1 MGPGVQLH
9 VPLLPPRVRSHLLKG
24 RLARWALPPAT
35 LAAIGCFAAH
45 EVDPVA
51 AAEGAY
57 LGRLAAAL
65 LVAGAALAPPPA
77 AELGLGGVL
86 AAAAV
91 WALPAGPGR
100 GAAVMALLIATF
112 AIAAGRRLRR
122 MATAAE
128 DGAGAGR
135 ARLAAAVALCFGC
148 QVLLRGELLFAPGR
162 ALRPWVALLVLP
174 VAAGTALALLWRRRG
189 MVPALAAA
197 AAAAVLAPGWTV
209 ATTLA
214 MVALAGGDSL
224 LRKDPATAG
233 RSWWLRRVPASA
245 DLGEEGKAGTLVAG
259 TTRQLGR
266 TPAALATGARHS
278 LPHVTRLAAGVAA
291 LLLPVA
297 WEPRAGW
304 AAALAGL
311 ALWRPGLAA
320 GVALPLAALMRG
332 AALAGL
338 GLPGALAAHASWR
351 EGAAGL
357 AWLVML
363 VPAALTAARQPR
375 LRALLAGAALL
386 AFATPWLPDRTAL
399 AAPIALAAL
408 ALPAAGTA
416 AGLAAFW
423 SAAVLF
429 GTALLASYPWL
440 RPDSLGDALALLG
453 RGAGPRLAAM
463 IGGAALLVIGAV
475 ELALRRSAAAPG
487 LRESA
492 GDEKRPAL
500 GGSAATESPAA
511 THRSRDDRGFTPGSE
526 HSLPRAAASH
536 AVARSPAAARGTR
549 IAAMAAGA
557 VLLMT
562 LVGPQVVSPGMALLA
577 AGDAVMLDRAH
588 PSWYLDLGPQRS
600 RGLVLQTSLIHA
612 AGLGGGTPVARVRL
626 LGTGAP
632 PVELQLRAGDD
643 TGEWAARRPDVAA
656 AARARAPRP
665 WLAWVAGTFFGQRY
679 RARLPLP
686 RAGSFARLEI
696 DLAAGLPPDTGLAIY
711 QVELEP

>member
-1 MGPGVQLH
+1 M
-9 VPLLPPRVRSHLLKG
+9 
-24 RLARWALPPAT
+24 
-35 LAAIGCFAAH
+35 
-45 EVDPVA
+45 A

-57 LGRLAAAL
+57 LGRLTAAV
-65 LVAGAALAPPPA
+65 LVAVAVLAPPPA

-100 GAAVMALLIATF
+100 GVAVMALLIATL
-112 AIAAGRRLRR
+112 AVAAGRRLRR

-174 VAAGTALALLWRRRG
+174 VAAGAALALLWRRRG

-224 LRKDPATAG
+224 ALSTQ
-233 RSWWLRRVPASA
+233 RVWS
-245 DLGEEGKAGTLVAG
+245 D
-259 TTRQLGR
+259 R
-266 TPAALATGARHS
+266 
-278 LPHVTRLAAGVAA
+278 TRLAAGVAA

-297 WEPRAGW
+297 WEPRSGW

-320 GVALPLAALMRG
+320 GVALPLAALTRG

-408 ALPAAGTA
+408 ALPAAGAA
-416 AGLAAFW
+416 AGLAAVW

-440 RPDSLGDALALLG
+440 RPDSLSDALALLG

-463 IGGAALLVIGAV
+463 IGGAALLVTGAV
-475 ELALRRSAAAPG
+475 ELALRRSAAGP
-487 LRESA
+487 
-492 GDEKRPAL
+492 
-500 GGSAATESPAA
+500 T
-511 THRSRDDRGFTPGSE
+511 
-526 HSLPRAAASH
+526 
-536 AVARSPAAARGTR
+536 ARSPAAARGTR

-557 VLLMT
+557 VLLMA
-562 LVGPQVVSPGMALLA
+562 LVGPQVVSPGTALLA

>member
-9 VPLLPPRVRSHLLKG
+9 VPLLPPRVRSHLLKVG
-24 RLARWALPPAT
+24 LARWALPPAT

-57 LGRLAAAL
+57 LGKLAAAV
-65 LVAGAALAPPPA
+65 LVAVAALAPPPA
-77 AELGLGGVL
+77 AELGLGGAL

-91 WALPAGPGR
+91 WTLPAGPGR
-100 GAAVMALLIATF
+100 GAAVMALLIATL
-112 AIAAGRRLRR
+112 AVAAGRRLRR

-128 DGAGAGR
+128 DRAGAGR
-135 ARLAAAVALCFGC
+135 SRLATAIALCFGC

-174 VAAGTALALLWRRRG
+174 IAAGAALAQLWRRRG
-189 MVPALAAA
+189 TVPALAAA
-197 AAAAVLAPGWTV
+197 AAVAMLAPGWTV

-224 LRKDPATAG
+224 LGKDAATAG
-233 RSWWLRRVPASA
+233 GRWWFRRIPASA
-245 DLGEEGKAGTLVAG
+245 DRGAESKAGALAPG
-259 TTRQLGR
+259 ETRQPER
-266 TPAALATGARHS
+266 TAAALATGARRS
-278 LPHVTRLAAGVAA
+278 LLDRARLAAGVAA

-297 WEPRAGW
+297 WEPRSGW

-332 AALAGL
+332 AALAGV
-338 GLPGALAAHASWR
+338 GLPGVLAAHASWR

-357 AWLVML
+357 AWLVIL
-363 VPAALTAARQPR
+363 VPAALVAARQPR
-375 LRALLAGAALL
+375 SRALLAGAALL

-408 ALPAAGTA
+408 ALPATGTA
-416 AGLAAFW
+416 AGLAAVW
-423 SAAVLF
+423 SAAILF

-440 RPDSLGDALALLG
+440 RPDALGDAIALLG

-463 IGGAALLVIGAV
+463 IGGAALLVAGAV
-475 ELALRRSAAAPG
+475 ELALRRLAAARPV
-487 LRESA
+487 ESGGA
-492 GDEKRPAL
+492 EETPVSEGAAPAQP
-500 GGSAATESPAA
+500 SAATEEPVRIAGKLSFHA
-511 THRSRDDRGFTPGSE
+511 
-526 HSLPRAAASH
+526 AAASH
-536 AVARSPAAARGTR
+536 AIGGSPAAARRTR

-557 VLLMT
+557 VLLMA

-577 AGDAVMLDRAH
+577 AGDAVLLDRAH
-588 PSWYLDLGPQRS
+588 PSWYLDLGPRRS
-600 RGLVLQTSLIHA
+600 RALMLQTSLIHA
-612 AGLGGGTPVARVRL
+612 ADLAGGTPVARVRL

-632 PVELQLRAGDD
+632 PVELLLRAGDD

-656 AARARAPRP
+656 AAQARAPRP
-665 WLAWVAGTFFGQRY
+665 WLVWVAGTFFGQRY

>member
-1 MGPGVQLH
+1 M
-9 VPLLPPRVRSHLLKG
+9 RSPLLKG

-45 EVDPVA
+45 EVDPA
-51 AAEGAY
+51 AAADGAY
-57 LGRLAAAL
+57 LGRLTAAV
-65 LVAGAALAPPPA
+65 LVGVAALAPPPA

-100 GAAVMALLIATF
+100 GAAVMTLLIATL
-112 AIAAGRRLRR
+112 ADAAGRRLRR
-122 MATAAE
+122 LAGAAE

-135 ARLAAAVALCFGC
+135 ARLATGVALCFGC

-174 VAAGTALALLWRRRG
+174 VAAGAALALLWRRRG

-224 LRKDPATAG
+224 LGKDGVTARG
-233 RSWWLRRVPASA
+233 SWWFRRVPASA
-245 DLGEEGKAGTLVAG
+245 DRGEEGKAGALVAG

-266 TPAALATGARHS
+266 TPAALATGARHC

-332 AALAGL
+332 AALAGV

-363 VPAALTAARQPR
+363 VPAALPAARQPR

-408 ALPAAGTA
+408 ALPAAGAA
-416 AGLAAFW
+416 AGLAAVW

-440 RPDSLGDALALLG
+440 RPDSLSDALALLG

-463 IGGAALLVIGAV
+463 IGGAALLVTGAV
-475 ELALRRSAAAPG
+475 ELALRRSAAGP
-487 LRESA
+487 
-492 GDEKRPAL
+492 K
-500 GGSAATESPAA
+500 
-511 THRSRDDRGFTPGSE
+511 
-526 HSLPRAAASH
+526 
-536 AVARSPAAARGTR
+536 ARSPAAARGTR

>member
-51 AAEGAY
+51 AAEGAF
-57 LGRLAAAL
+57 LGRLAAAVL
-65 LVAGAALAPPPA
+65 LAVAALAPPPA
-77 AELGLGGVL
+77 AELGLGGAL

-100 GAAVMALLIATF
+100 GAAVMALLIATL
-112 AIAAGRRLRR
+112 AVAAGRRLRR

-128 DGAGAGR
+128 DGAGTGPAQ
-135 ARLAAAVALCFGC
+135 LAAAVALCFGC
-148 QVLLRGELLFAPGR
+148 QVLLRSELLFAPGR

-174 VAAGTALALLWRRRG
+174 VAAGAALALLWRRRG
-189 MVPALAAA
+189 MVPALTAA

-224 LRKDPATAG
+224 LGKDASTAG
-233 RSWWLRRVPASA
+233 GGWWFRRAPASA
-245 DLGEEGKAGTLVAG
+245 DRGKEGQAGALAAGE
-259 TTRQLGR
+259 TRPLGR
-266 TPAALATGARHS
+266 MPAALATGARRS
-278 LPHVTRLAAGVAA
+278 LLDGARLAAGVAA

-297 WEPRAGW
+297 WEPRSGW

-320 GVALPLAALMRG
+320 GVALPLAALMHG
-332 AALAGL
+332 AALAGVE
-338 GLPGALAAHASWR
+338 LPGVLAAHASWR

-357 AWLVML
+357 AWLVIL
-363 VPAALTAARQPR
+363 VPAALVAARQPR
-375 LRALLAGAALL
+375 SRALLAGAALL

-399 AAPIALAAL
+399 AAPVALAAL
-408 ALPAAGTA
+408 ALPATGTA
-416 AGLAAFW
+416 AGLAAVW
-423 SAAVLF
+423 SAAILF

-440 RPDSLGDALALLG
+440 RPDALGDAIALLG
-453 RGAGPRLAAM
+453 RGAGPRLAVM
-463 IGGAALLVIGAV
+463 IGGAALLVAGAV
-475 ELALRRSAAAPG
+475 ELTLRRSAAGTA
-487 LRESA
+487 A
-492 GDEKRPAL
+492 G
-500 GGSAATESPAA
+500 
-511 THRSRDDRGFTPGSE
+511 
-526 HSLPRAAASH
+526 
-536 AVARSPAAARGTR
+536 SPAAARGTR

-557 VLLMT
+557 VLLMA

-577 AGDAVMLDRAH
+577 AGDAVLLDRAH
-588 PSWYLDLGPQRS
+588 PSWYLDLGPRRS
-600 RGLVLQTSLIHA
+600 RALMLQTSLIHA
-612 AGLGGGTPVARVRL
+612 ADLAGGTPVARVRL
-626 LGTGAP
+626 LGTGAR
-632 PVELQLRAGDD
+632 PVELLLRAGDD

-656 AARARAPRP
+656 ASRVRAPRP
-665 WLAWVAGTFFGQRY
+665 WLVWVAGTFFGQRY

>member
-9 VPLLPPRVRSHLLKG
+9 VPLLPPRVRSHLLTG

-35 LAAIGCFAAH
+35 LAAIGCFAAN

-57 LGRLAAAL
+57 LGRLAAVA
-65 LVAGAALAPPPA
+65 LVAVAALAPPPA
-77 AELGLGGVL
+77 AELGLGGAL

-100 GAAVMALLIATF
+100 GATVMALLTGTF
-112 AIAAGRRLRR
+112 AVAAGRRLRR

-128 DGAGAGR
+128 EGAGAGR
-135 ARLAAAVALCFGC
+135 ARLATAVALCFGC

-174 VAAGTALALLWRRRG
+174 VAAGAALALLWRRRG

-224 LRKDPATAG
+224 LGKDAATAG
-233 RSWWLRRVPASA
+233 GRWWFRTVPDSA
-245 DLGEEGKAGTLVAG
+245 DRGVEEKAGAFAAG
-259 TTRQLGR
+259 KTRALGG
-266 TPAALATGARHS
+266 TAAALARGVRRS
-278 LPHVTRLAAGVAA
+278 LLDRARLAAGVAA

-297 WEPRAGW
+297 WEPRSGW

-320 GVALPLAALMRG
+320 GVALPLAALVRG
-332 AALAGL
+332 AALAGFA
-338 GLPGALAAHASWR
+338 LPGVLSAHASWR

-357 AWLVML
+357 AWLIML
-363 VPAALTAARQPR
+363 VPAAITAARLPR
-375 LRALLAGAALL
+375 LRTLLAAAAVL

-399 AAPIALAAL
+399 AAPVALAAL

-416 AGLAAFW
+416 AGLAAVW

-453 RGAGPRLAAM
+453 RGAGPRLAAV
-463 IGGAALLVIGAV
+463 IGGAALLTIGGV
-475 ELALRRSAAAPG
+475 ELALRRSATG
-487 LRESA
+487 
-492 GDEKRPAL
+492 PA
-500 GGSAATESPAA
+500 
-511 THRSRDDRGFTPGSE
+511 
-526 HSLPRAAASH
+526 
-536 AVARSPAAARGTR
+536 ARSPVAVRGTR
-549 IAAMAAGA
+549 VAAMAAGA
-557 VLLMT
+557 VLLT
-562 LVGPQVVSPGMALLA
+562 ALIGPQLVSPGMALLA
-577 AGDAVMLDRAH
+577 AGDAVLLDRAH
-588 PSWYLDLGPQRS
+588 PSWYLDLGPRRS

-612 AGLGGGTPVARVRL
+612 ADLGGGTPVARVRL

-632 PVELQLRAGDD
+632 PVELLLRAGDD

-656 AARARAPRP
+656 AAPAPAPRP

-679 RARLPLP
+679 RARLTLP

>member
-57 LGRLAAAL
+57 LGRLAAAV
-65 LVAGAALAPPPA
+65 LVAVAALAPPPA

-91 WALPAGPGR
+91 WTLPAGPGR
-100 GAAVMALLIATF
+100 GAAVMALLIGTF
-112 AIAAGRRLRR
+112 AVAAGRRLRC

-162 ALRPWVALLVLP
+162 ALRPWIALLVLP
-174 VAAGTALALLWRRRG
+174 VAAGAALALLWRRRG

-209 ATTLA
+209 ANTLA

-224 LRKDPATAG
+224 LGKDVATAG
-233 RSWWLRRVPASA
+233 GRWWFARRSLLDRA
-245 DLGEEGKAGTLVAG
+245 
-259 TTRQLGR
+259 
-266 TPAALATGARHS
+266 
-278 LPHVTRLAAGVAA
+278 RLAAGVAA

-297 WEPRAGW
+297 WEPRSGW

-332 AALAGL
+332 AALAGV
-338 GLPGALAAHASWR
+338 GLPGVLAAHASWR

-357 AWLVML
+357 AWLVLL
-363 VPAALTAARQPR
+363 VPAALVAARQPR
-375 LRALLAGAALL
+375 SRALLAGAALL

-408 ALPAAGTA
+408 TLPAAGTA
-416 AGLAAFW
+416 AGLAAVW

-440 RPDSLGDALALLG
+440 RPDALGDALALLG
-453 RGAGPRLAAM
+453 HGAGPRMAAM
-463 IGGAALLVIGAV
+463 IGGVALLVAGAV
-475 ELALRRSAAAPG
+475 EVALRRSAAG
-487 LRESA
+487 
-492 GDEKRPAL
+492 
-500 GGSAATESPAA
+500 PAA
-511 THRSRDDRGFTPGSE
+511 G
-526 HSLPRAAASH
+526 
-536 AVARSPAAARGTR
+536 SPAAARRTR

-557 VLLMT
+557 VLLVA
-562 LVGPQVVSPGMALLA
+562 LVGPRVVSPGMALLA
-577 AGDAVMLDRAH
+577 GGDAVLLDSAH
-588 PSWYLDLGPQRS
+588 PSWHLDLGPRRS

-612 AGLGGGTPVARVRL
+612 AELGGGTPVARVRL

-632 PVELQLRAGDD
+632 PLELQLRAGDD

-665 WLAWVAGTFFGQRY
+665 WLVWVAGTFFGQRY

>member
-1 MGPGVQLH
+1 M
-9 VPLLPPRVRSHLLKG
+9 
-24 RLARWALPPAT
+24 LPPAT

-57 LGRLAAAL
+57 LGRLAAAV
-65 LVAGAALAPPPA
+65 LVAVAVLAPAPA
-77 AELGLGGVL
+77 AELGLGGAL
-86 AAAAV
+86 AVAAV

-112 AIAAGRRLRR
+112 AVAAGRCLRH

-189 MVPALAAA
+189 MLPALAAA

-224 LRKDPATAG
+224 LGKDAAATAG
-233 RSWWLRRVPASA
+233 GRWWSRRIPASA
-245 DLGEEGKAGTLVAG
+245 DRGEEGQAGALAPGETRHFEAAG
-259 TTRQLGR
+259 
-266 TPAALATGARHS
+266 LATGTRRSLLDRAR
-278 LPHVTRLAAGVAA
+278 LVAGVAA
-291 LLLPVA
+291 LLLPIA
-297 WEPRAGW
+297 WEPRSGW
-304 AAALAGL
+304 ATALAGL

-320 GVALPLAALMRG
+320 GVALPLAALTRG

-363 VPAALTAARQPR
+363 VPAALTSARQPR
-375 LRALLAGAALL
+375 SRALLAGAALL

-399 AAPIALAAL
+399 AAPVALAAL

-416 AGLAAFW
+416 AGLAAVW

-440 RPDSLGDALALLG
+440 RPDALGDALTLLG

-463 IGGAALLVIGAV
+463 IGGAALLVTGAV
-475 ELALRRSAAAPG
+475 ELALRRSAATPG
-487 LRESA
+487 LPESA
-492 GDEKRPAL
+492 DDEKRPAF
-500 GGSAATESPAA
+500 GSSVATETTAA
-511 THRSRDDRGFTPGSE
+511 PHGSRDHRGFTPGSE
-526 HSLPRAAASH
+526 LSLPGAATSG
-536 AVARSPAAARGTR
+536 AVARSPAAARGSR

-557 VLLMT
+557 VLVTALI
-562 LVGPQVVSPGMALLA
+562 GPQVVSPGMALLA
-577 AGDAVMLDRAH
+577 AGDAVLLDRAR
-588 PSWYLDLGPQRS
+588 PSWYLDLGPRRS

-612 AGLGGGTPVARVRL
+612 ADLGGGTPVARVRM

-665 WLAWVAGTFFGQRY
+665 WLSWVAGTFFGQRY
-679 RARLPLP
+679 RVRLPLP

>member
-1 MGPGVQLH
+1 
-9 VPLLPPRVRSHLLKG
+9 VRSHPLKG

-35 LAAIGCFAAH
+35 LAAIGCLAAH

-57 LGRLAAAL
+57 LGRLAAAV
-65 LVAGAALAPPPA
+65 LVAVAALAPPPA

-100 GAAVMALLIATF
+100 GAAVMALLIATL
-112 AIAAGRRLRR
+112 AVAAGRRLRR
-122 MATAAE
+122 MAAAAE
-128 DGAGAGR
+128 DGVGAGR
-135 ARLAAAVALCFGC
+135 VRLAAAVALCFGC

-174 VAAGTALALLWRRRG
+174 VAAGAALALLWSRRG

-224 LRKDPATAG
+224 LGKDASTAG
-233 RSWWLRRVPASA
+233 GRWWFRRVPASA
-245 DLGEEGKAGTLVAG
+245 DSGEIGKAGALAPGETTL
-259 TTRQLGR
+259 LGR
-266 TPAALATGARHS
+266 KPAALATGVRRS
-278 LPHVTRLAAGVAA
+278 LLDRTRLAAGVAA

-297 WEPRAGW
+297 WEPRSGW
-304 AAALAGL
+304 VAALAGL
-311 ALWRPGLAA
+311 ALWRPGLAV

-332 AALAGL
+332 ATLAGL

-351 EGAAGL
+351 EGAAGI

-375 LRALLAGAALL
+375 SRALLAGAALL
-386 AFATPWLPDRTAL
+386 AFATPWLPDRSAL
-399 AAPIALAAL
+399 AAPVALAAL
-408 ALPAAGTA
+408 ALPAAGTT
-416 AGLAAFW
+416 AGLAAVW
-423 SAAVLF
+423 CAAVLL
-429 GTALLASYPWL
+429 GSALLASYPWL
-440 RPDSLGDALALLG
+440 RPDSLDDALALLG
-453 RGAGPRLAAM
+453 HGAGPRLAAV
-463 IGGAALLVIGAV
+463 IGGAALLVAGAV
-475 ELALRRSAAAPG
+475 ELALRRSAAAE
-487 LRESA
+487 L
-492 GDEKRPAL
+492 
-500 GGSAATESPAA
+500 PAA
-511 THRSRDDRGFTPGSE
+511 SR
-526 HSLPRAAASH
+526 

-549 IAAMAAGA
+549 IAAMVAGIA
-557 VLLMT
+557 LLT
-562 LVGPQVVSPGMALLA
+562 ALVGPQVVSPGMALLA
-577 AGDAVMLDRAH
+577 GGDAVLLDRAH
-588 PSWYLDLGPQRS
+588 PSWSLDLGLWRS

-612 AGLGGGTPVARVRL
+612 ADLGDGTPVARVRL

-632 PVELQLRAGDD
+632 PVELELRAGDD

-656 AARARAPRP
+656 AARTRAPRP
-665 WLAWVAGTFFGQRY
+665 WMAWVAGTFFGQRY

-686 RAGSFARLEI
+686 RAGSFVRLEI

>member
-1 MGPGVQLH
+1 MGLGVQLH
-9 VPLLPPRVRSHLLKG
+9 VPLLPPRVRSHLLTG

-57 LGRLAAAL
+57 LGRLAAAV
-65 LVAGAALAPPPA
+65 LVAVAALAPSPA
-77 AELGLGGVL
+77 AEVGLGGVL

-100 GAAVMALLIATF
+100 GAAVMALLIATL
-112 AIAAGRRLRR
+112 AVAAGRRLRR

-224 LRKDPATAG
+224 LGKDASTAG
-233 RSWWLRRVPASA
+233 GRWWFRRVPASA
-245 DLGEEGKAGTLVAG
+245 DSGEEGKAGALAPG
-259 TTRQLGR
+259 ETRPLGR
-266 TPAALATGARHS
+266 TPAAPATGARRS
-278 LPHVTRLAAGVAA
+278 LLDRTRLAAGAAA
-291 LLLPVA
+291 LLLPVV

-304 AAALAGL
+304 ATALAGL

-320 GVALPLAALMRG
+320 GVALPLAALTRG

-363 VPAALTAARQPR
+363 VPAALTAVRQPR
-375 LRALLAGAALL
+375 SRALVAGAALL

-399 AAPIALAAL
+399 AAPVALAAL
-408 ALPAAGTA
+408 ALPAAGAA
-416 AGLAAFW
+416 AGLAAVW
-423 SAAVLF
+423 SAAVLL
-429 GTALLASYPWL
+429 GSALLASYPWL

-453 RGAGPRLAAM
+453 RGAGPRLAAV
-463 IGGAALLVIGAV
+463 IGGAALLVAGAV
-475 ELALRRSAAAPG
+475 ELALRRSAAAPE
-487 LRESA
+487 L
-492 GDEKRPAL
+492 
-500 GGSAATESPAA
+500 PAA
-511 THRSRDDRGFTPGSE
+511 SRV
-526 HSLPRAAASH
+526 
-536 AVARSPAAARGTR
+536 VARSPAAARGTR
-549 IAAMAAGA
+549 IAAMVAGIA
-557 VLLMT
+557 LLT
-562 LVGPQVVSPGMALLA
+562 ALVGPQLVSPGMALLA
-577 AGDAVMLDRAH
+577 GGDAVLLDRAH
-588 PSWYLDLGPQRS
+588 PSWSLDLGLWRS

-612 AGLGGGTPVARVRL
+612 ADLGDGTPVARVRL

-686 RAGSFARLEI
+686 RAGSFVRLEI

>member
-1 MGPGVQLH
+1 
-9 VPLLPPRVRSHLLKG
+9 VRSHLLTG
-24 RLARWALPPAT
+24 RLARWTLPPAT

-57 LGRLAAAL
+57 LGRLAAAA
-65 LVAGAALAPPPA
+65 LVAVAALAPPPA

-100 GAAVMALLIATF
+100 GAAVMALLIATL
-112 AIAAGRRLRR
+112 AVAAGRRLRR
-122 MATAAE
+122 MAAAAE

-174 VAAGTALALLWRRRG
+174 VAAGAAVALLWRRRG
-189 MVPALAAA
+189 MVPPLAAA

-224 LRKDPATAG
+224 PGKDASTARG
-233 RSWWLRRVPASA
+233 GWWFRRVPGGAESRGKGTA
-245 DLGEEGKAGTLVAG
+245 GALAPGETRPFEG
-259 TTRQLGR
+259 
-266 TPAALATGARHS
+266 TPAALATGARRS
-278 LPHVTRLAAGVAA
+278 LLDSTRLAAGVAA

-297 WEPRAGW
+297 WEPRSGW

-311 ALWRPGLAA
+311 ALWRPGLAV
-320 GVALPLAALMRG
+320 GVALPLAALARG

-351 EGAAGL
+351 EGAAGP

-363 VPAALTAARQPR
+363 VPAALVAARQPR
-375 LRALLAGAALL
+375 SRALLAGAALL
-386 AFATPWLPDRTAL
+386 AFATPWLPDRTEL
-399 AAPIALAAL
+399 AAPVALAAL
-408 ALPAAGTA
+408 ALPAAGTE
-416 AGLAAFW
+416 AGLAAVW
-423 SAAVLF
+423 SAAVLL
-429 GTALLASYPWL
+429 GSALLASYPWL
-440 RPDSLGDALALLG
+440 HPDSLGDALALLG
-453 RGAGPRLAAM
+453 HGAGPRLAAV
-463 IGGAALLVIGAV
+463 IGGAALLVAGAV
-475 ELALRRSAAAPG
+475 ELALRRSAAAPE
-487 LRESA
+487 L
-492 GDEKRPAL
+492 
-500 GGSAATESPAA
+500 PAA
-511 THRSRDDRGFTPGSE
+511 SR
-526 HSLPRAAASH
+526 

-549 IAAMAAGA
+549 IAAMVAGIALLAA
-557 VLLMT
+557 
-562 LVGPQVVSPGMALLA
+562 LVGPQLVSPGMALLA
-577 AGDAVMLDRAH
+577 GGDAVLLDRAH
-588 PSWYLDLGPQRS
+588 PSWSLDLGLWQS

-612 AGLGGGTPVARVRL
+612 ADLGDGTPVARVRL

-656 AARARAPRP
+656 TARARAPRP
-665 WLAWVAGTFFGQRY
+665 WQAWVAGTFFGQRY

-686 RAGSFARLEI
+686 RAGSFVRLEI

>member
-1 MGPGVQLH
+1 M
-9 VPLLPPRVRSHLLKG
+9 RSHLLKG

-57 LGRLAAAL
+57 LGRLTAAV
-65 LVAGAALAPPPA
+65 LVAVAALAPPPA

-86 AAAAV
+86 AATAV

-100 GAAVMALLIATF
+100 GAALMALLIATL
-112 AIAAGRRLRR
+112 AVAAGRRLRR

-174 VAAGTALALLWRRRG
+174 IAAGAALALLWRRRG

-224 LRKDPATAG
+224 LGKDGATAG
-233 RSWWLRRVPASA
+233 GSWWLWRVPASA
-245 DLGEEGKAGTLVAG
+245 DRGEEGKAGALAPG
-259 TTRQLGR
+259 ATRPLGR

-297 WEPRAGW
+297 WEPRSGW

-320 GVALPLAALMRG
+320 GVALPLAALTRG

-375 LRALLAGAALL
+375 LRALLAAVALL

-408 ALPAAGTA
+408 ALPAAGAA
-416 AGLAAFW
+416 AGLAAVW

-440 RPDSLGDALALLG
+440 RLDSLSDTLALLG

-463 IGGAALLVIGAV
+463 IGGAALLVTGAV
-475 ELALRRSAAAPG
+475 ELALRRSAPG
-487 LRESA
+487 
-492 GDEKRPAL
+492 P
-500 GGSAATESPAA
+500 T
-511 THRSRDDRGFTPGSE
+511 
-526 HSLPRAAASH
+526 
-536 AVARSPAAARGTR
+536 ARSPAAARGTR

-557 VLLMT
+557 VLLMA
-562 LVGPQVVSPGMALLA
+562 LVGPQVVSPGTALLA
-577 AGDAVMLDRAH
+577 AGDAVLLDRAN

>member
-9 VPLLPPRVRSHLLKG
+9 ARLPPPRVRSHLLKG

-35 LAAIGCFAAH
+35 LAAIGCLAAH
-45 EVDPVA
+45 EVDPAA

-57 LGRLAAAL
+57 LGRLAAAV
-65 LVAGAALAPPPA
+65 LVAVAALAPPPA
-77 AELGLGGVL
+77 AELGLGAVL

-100 GAAVMALLIATF
+100 GAAMMALLIATL
-112 AIAAGRRLRR
+112 AVAAGRRLRR

-128 DGAGAGR
+128 DGASAGR

-174 VAAGTALALLWRRRG
+174 VAAGAALALLWRRRG

-214 MVALAGGDSL
+214 LVALAGGDSL
-224 LRKDPATAG
+224 LLPVLAP
-233 RSWWLRRVPASA
+233 SSRRFWPDRA
-245 DLGEEGKAGTLVAG
+245 
-259 TTRQLGR
+259 
-266 TPAALATGARHS
+266 
-278 LPHVTRLAAGVAA
+278 RLAAGVAA

-320 GVALPLAALMRG
+320 GVALPLGALTRG

-351 EGAAGL
+351 EGAAGI

-363 VPAALTAARQPR
+363 VPAALVAARQPR
-375 LRALLAGAALL
+375 SRALLAGAALL
-386 AFATPWLPDRTAL
+386 AFATPWLPDRSAL
-399 AAPIALAAL
+399 AAPVALAAL

-416 AGLAAFW
+416 AGLAAVW
-423 SAAVLF
+423 SAAVLL

-453 RGAGPRLAAM
+453 RGAGPRLAAV
-463 IGGAALLVIGAV
+463 IGGAALLVAGAV
-475 ELALRRSAAAPG
+475 ELVLR
-487 LRESA
+487 
-492 GDEKRPAL
+492 
-500 GGSAATESPAA
+500 
-511 THRSRDDRGFTPGSE
+511 
-526 HSLPRAAASH
+526 RAAAASP
-536 AVARSPAAARGTR
+536 AVAGSPAAARGAR
-549 IAAMAAGA
+549 IAAMVAGA
-557 VLLMT
+557 VLLT
-562 LVGPQVVSPGMALLA
+562 ALVGPQLVSPGMALLA
-577 AGDAVMLDRAH
+577 GGNAVLLDRAH
-588 PSWYLDLGPQRS
+588 PSWYLDLGPRRS

-612 AGLGGGTPVARVRL
+612 ADLGGGTPVARVRL

-696 DLAAGLPPDTGLAIY
+696 DLVAGLPPDTGLAIY

>member
-1 MGPGVQLH
+1 M
-9 VPLLPPRVRSHLLKG
+9 RSHLLKG

-45 EVDPVA
+45 EADPVA

-57 LGRLAAAL
+57 LGRLAAAV
-65 LVAGAALAPPPA
+65 LVAVAALAPPPA

-100 GAAVMALLIATF
+100 GAAVMALLLATL
-112 AIAAGRRLRR
+112 AVAAGRRLRR
-122 MATAAE
+122 MGAAAE
-128 DGAGAGR
+128 DSAAAGR

-174 VAAGTALALLWRRRG
+174 VAAGAALALLGRRRG
-189 MVPALAAA
+189 MVPALVAAA
-197 AAAAVLAPGWTV
+197 APAVLAPGWTV

-224 LRKDPATAG
+224 LGKDASTAG
-233 RSWWLRRVPASA
+233 GKWWFRRVPASA
-245 DLGEEGKAGTLVAG
+245 DAGDKGKVGALAPGETGS
-259 TTRQLGR
+259 LGR
-266 TPAALATGARHS
+266 TPAALATGARRS
-278 LPHVTRLAAGVAA
+278 LLDRTRWAAGVAA

-304 AAALAGL
+304 AATLAGL
-311 ALWRPGLAA
+311 ALWRPGVAVA
-320 GVALPLAALMRG
+320 VALPLAALTRG

-338 GLPGALAAHASWR
+338 GLPGMLAAHSSWR

-357 AWLVML
+357 TWLVML
-363 VPAALTAARQPR
+363 VPAGLIAARQPR
-375 LRALLAGAALL
+375 SRALLAGAALL
-386 AFATPWLPDRTAL
+386 TFATPWLPDRTAL
-399 AAPIALAAL
+399 AAPVALAAL

-416 AGLAAFW
+416 AGLAAVW

-453 RGAGPRLAAM
+453 RGAGPRLAAV
-463 IGGAALLVIGAV
+463 IGGAALLVAGIA
-475 ELALRRSAAAPG
+475 ELALRRSAAG
-487 LRESA
+487 
-492 GDEKRPAL
+492 
-500 GGSAATESPAA
+500 
-511 THRSRDDRGFTPGSE
+511 
-526 HSLPRAAASH
+526 RAAG
-536 AVARSPAAARGTR
+536 SPAAARASR
-549 IAAMAAGA
+549 IAASVAGA
-557 VLLMT
+557 ALFAALL
-562 LVGPQVVSPGMALLA
+562 GPQVVSPGMALLA
-577 AGDAVMLDRAH
+577 AGDAVLLDRAH
-588 PSWYLDLGPQRS
+588 PSWYLDLGPRRS

-612 AGLGGGTPVARVRL
+612 ADLGGGTPVARVRL

-632 PVELQLRAGDD
+632 PVELLLRAGDD

-679 RARLPLP
+679 RARLQLP
-686 RAGSFARLEI
+686 RGGSFARLEI

>member
-1 MGPGVQLH
+1 RGV
-9 VPLLPPRVRSHLLKG
+9 
-24 RLARWALPPAT
+24 
-35 LAAIGCFAAH
+35 
-45 EVDPVA
+45 
-51 AAEGAY
+51 
-57 LGRLAAAL
+57 
-65 LVAGAALAPPPA
+65 
-77 AELGLGGVL
+77 
-86 AAAAV
+86 
-91 WALPAGPGR
+91 
-100 GAAVMALLIATF
+100 AVMALLIATL
-112 AIAAGRRLRR
+112 AVAAGRRLRR
-122 MATAAE
+122 MATTAK
-128 DGAGAGR
+128 DGAAAGR

-162 ALRPWVALLVLP
+162 ALRPWVALL
-174 VAAGTALALLWRRRG
+174 WHRRG

-209 ATTLA
+209 ATTIA

-224 LRKDPATAG
+224 LGKDAAAAG
-233 RSWWLRRVPASA
+233 GRRWFGRVPASA
-245 DLGEEGKAGTLVAG
+245 DRGEQGKAGALAAGETRPIEKTEAALVAG
-259 TTRQLGR
+259 
-266 TPAALATGARHS
+266 ARRS
-278 LPHVTRLAAGVAA
+278 LQDRARLAAGVAA

-320 GVALPLAALMRG
+320 GVALPLAALTRG

-338 GLPGALAAHASWR
+338 GLPGAFAAHASWR

-375 LRALLAGAALL
+375 LRTLLAGAALL

-399 AAPIALAAL
+399 AAPVALAAL
-408 ALPAAGTA
+408 ALPAAGMT
-416 AGLAAFW
+416 AGLAAVW

-453 RGAGPRLAAM
+453 RGAGPRLAAV
-463 IGGAALLVIGAV
+463 IGGAALLVTGAV
-475 ELALRRSAAAPG
+475 ELALRRFAAGP
-487 LRESA
+487 E
-492 GDEKRPAL
+492 
-500 GGSAATESPAA
+500 
-511 THRSRDDRGFTPGSE
+511 
-526 HSLPRAAASH
+526 
-536 AVARSPAAARGTR
+536 ARSPAAARDTQ
-549 IAAMAAGA
+549 IAAVVAGA
-557 VLLMT
+557 VLLT
-562 LVGPQVVSPGMALLA
+562 ALVGPQVESPGMALLA
-577 AGDAVMLDRAH
+577 GGDAVLLDRAH
-588 PSWYLDLGPQRS
+588 PSWYLDLGPRRS

-612 AGLGGGTPVARVRL
+612 ADLGGGTPVARVRL

-656 AARARAPRP
+656 AARAPAPDP
-665 WLAWVAGTFFGQRY
+665 WLVWVAGTFFGQRY

-686 RAGSFARLEI
+686 RAGNFARLEI